1 MGGMLPLGYDAN
13 GRTLTVNDSEA
24 ETVRTLYDLYQE
36 HRSIRTVTRIA
47 AEMELRSK
55 HRLARSGRSGRR
67 AGGGPM
73 GRGHIHQ
80 ILTNP
85 IYAGRI
91 RHYKNVYD
99 GQHAAIIAPAKWQEV
114 QQSLAGQSGRRRGQE
129 NAAHPSAL
137 TGKLFDETGDRLSP
151 CHSRKNGRRLRYYIS
166 HRLMQ
171 RTRDDHPD
179 AWRLPAPQLEAAIA
193 AAIRTQLQ
201 VPAFLPSLLP
211 DLEATEADRL
221 GTKLAVLAEKVS
233 AGGILPDWCALV
245 ERATVAPGDLTIQLD
260 VTTLAD
266 RLRLSAGRL
275 SPEALQISAPFQL
288 RRRGVETRIILGG
301 STPEPDHTLIRNI
314 AKAVDWFEA
323 IKRGYTFSDIAKREK
338 TSARRIQDLIGL
350 AFLAPDVIE
359 KAIGG
364 TLPPHVTTKSLIRNG
379 VPSDWSGQRRVLT
392 DS

>member
-1 MGGMLPLGYDAN
+1 
-13 GRTLTVNDSEA
+13 
-24 ETVRTLYDLYQE
+24 
-36 HRSIRTVTRIA
+36 
-47 AEMELRSK
+47 
-55 HRLARSGRSGRR
+55 
-67 AGGGPM
+67 
-73 GRGHIHQ
+73 
-80 ILTNP
+80 
-85 IYAGRI
+85 
-91 RHYKNVYD
+91 
-99 GQHAAIIAPAKWQEV
+99 
-114 QQSLAGQSGRRRGQE
+114 
-129 NAAHPSAL
+129 
-137 TGKLFDETGDRLSP
+137 
-151 CHSRKNGRRLRYYIS
+151 
-166 HRLMQ
+166 MQ

-179 AWRLPAPQLEAAIA
+179 AWRLPAPKLEAAIA

-233 AGGILPDWCALV
+233 AGGILPDWCALI
-245 ERATVAPGDLTIQLD
+245 ERATVAPGELTIQLD

-364 TLPPHVTTKSLIRNG
+364 TLPPHVTTKYLIRNG